1 MKSNSKWL
9 IVGLIVLIA
18 AAASAVYVVE
28 NLHNVGITVQTNGT
42 SVNVKAS
49 SVLPVPSAMITEMN
63 EKALADVQDEDS
75 TVSSVKA
82 DMQAIAKEYNYTATV
97 TIQSQFGKDQLPM
110 PATVNGTSMLPTLQD
125 GQNLILLK
133 TDNYKVGD
141 IVVAKHPDYGLIVKR
156 LAVING
162 SMVYLKSDNNK
173 TEVVGTE
180 TIYENGYYQV
190 VTIEKTPLSTWL
202 PRENIIGVVKDY

>member
-1 MKSNSKWL
+1 MKSNNKWL
-9 IVGLIVLIA
+9 IAGLIVLIA
-18 AAASAVYVVE
+18 VVASAVYVVE

-49 SVLPVPSAMITEMN
+49 SVLPVPSAMITKMN

>member
-1 MKSNSKWL
+1 MKSNNKWL
-9 IVGLIVLIA
+9 IAGLIVLIA

>member
-1 MKSNSKWL
+1 MKSNNKWL
-9 IVGLIVLIA
+9 IAGLIVLIA

-28 NLHNVGITVQTNGT
+28 NLHNVGITVHTNGT

-49 SVLPVPSAMITEMN
+49 SVLPVPSAMISEMN

-75 TVSSVKA
+75 TVSSFKA

-110 PATVNGTSMLPTLQD
+110 PATVNGTSMVPTLQD
-125 GQNLILLK
+125 GQNIILLK
-133 TDNYKVGD
+133 TDDYKVGD

-162 SMVYLKSDNNK
+162 TMVYLKSDNNK

-202 PRENIIGVVKDY
+202 PRENIIGVVKEY

>member
-1 MKSNSKWL
+1 MKSNNKWL

-82 DMQAIAKEYNYTATV
+82 DMQAIAKGYNYNATV

-162 SMVYLKSDNNK
+162 TMVYLKSDNNK

>member
-1 MKSNSKWL
+1 MKSNNKWL
-9 IVGLIVLIA
+9 IAGLIVLIA
-18 AAASAVYVVE
+18 VVASAVYVVE

>member
-1 MKSNSKWL
+1 MKSNNKWL
-9 IVGLIVLIA
+9 IAGLIVLIA

-49 SVLPVPSAMITEMN
+49 SVLPVPSAMITKMN